1 MATWDRVKDTFAR
14 ALDVPAGD
22 RAAWLEQECA
32 GDTALRAEVESLLS
46 ADSAAGT
53 FISAPAVDAHDQDD
67 ERDPHIGTT
76 LGAYVI
82 DRCLGR
88 GGMGAVYLAHH
99 TGDFAHSVAI
109 KMIRRGMDS
118 ELLVKRFRHERQML
132 AALDHPNIA
141 RLFDGGTTP
150 DGLPYFVMEYVTG
163 LPIDQYADQRRLN
176 IADRMRLCL
185 DVFAAVQHA
194 HVRQIVHR
202 DLKPGNVLVTAD
214 GRIKLL
220 DFGIAKLLGA
230 GTDGDSTMTSL
241 ARPMTPEYASPEQV
255 RGQTITPATD
265 VYALGLLIYELLT
278 GHRPF
283 RFAQRTPEEISS
295 VVCEQEPE
303 RPSTAID
310 RVESITRADGTTGAR
325 TPITVS
331 ETREGSPAALR
342 RRLTGP
348 LDAIVMKAL
357 RKLPPARYPTVAAL
371 ADDVRRWLD
380 DQPVTAGRGAWRY
393 HALRLTRRHAPAL
406 GVAALIAIAVAATAI
421 VARRPAPAPAEQS
434 IAAPVTALRRSVAV
448 AGFTN
453 LSQRAEDAWLS
464 TAMAEMLTTD
474 LAGDGQLR
482 VVPGERTARA
492 LRELGAGAST
502 LTEAQIDQ
510 LRQSLGTDLVVIGS
524 FATTGAAPSRTLRLD
539 VRVVNPEGDPVG
551 VSSAGTEA
559 DLFSLMAVA
568 GRELRARLG
577 LQQTTAADTQA
588 ARAAFPA
595 NLDAA
600 RFYAEGLA
608 RLREMDAVRGRE
620 LLEQAAAL
628 EPDNPMIHTALASAW
643 TALGYDQRAIAS
655 AQRAFDAA
663 KGLAREARLNVE
675 GNLYIARKDWP
686 KAIEIYRTLSGFFA
700 DNVEYGLRLAEVQS
714 SGGKHKDALATIES
728 IRPSLAQPDPRLDIA
743 ESVAA
748 AALSD
753 LPREL
758 ASIQRAR
765 QYADQHGMR
774 LMSARAYLFEGR
786 SYWTQ
791 GKAAEAE
798 PALQKARELFVA
810 GGDKSGEAA
819 ALNSLASVVA
829 DARGRPQGRPMYDAS
844 YAAAEAIGDRRAMSA
859 ALNNLG
865 IILKDMGDYVEARR
879 AHERSL
885 ALRREIDDRNWIAI
899 SLNNIGVVLFEQDQF
914 REASKYYEESLA
926 IARELGDKRNQV
938 RALHNLAVVER
949 EAGNL
954 KAARQEIEESLA
966 VRAEI
971 GDKRGQIMGRVELGM
986 IQLAQG
992 ELARARQ
999 SQEEAIKLAVETK
1012 LPQGEGQA
1020 RYQLGE
1026 IALVAGDF
1034 AEARQQHD
1042 RALAIRT
1049 ELQEERT
1056 ILESQAALANIA
1068 LEEGRLDDAE
1078 RLAGIVERKLRGS
1091 PAPLLAVAKL
1101 LNARV
1106 RLARQDADGAA
1117 QELSGSR
1124 AHAERTERISL
1135 RTGFRLV
1142 ESEIDIARG
1151 QIDKARAQLEGLRL
1165 EFTRAGMMI
1174 ADFQR
1179 RLLQLR
1185 IDRGG
1190 AAALEKDAR
1199 AAGAALFANRVKALN
1214 HVNE

>member
-1 MATWDRVKDTFAR
+1 MATWDRVKETFAR
-14 ALDVPAGD
+14 ALDVPAAQ
-22 RAAWLEQECA
+22 RAAFLEQECA
-32 GDTALRAEVESLLS
+32 GDTALRAEVESLLA
-46 ADSAAGT
+46 ADAEAGT
-53 FISAPAVDAHDQDD
+53 FINTPAVDARDQDD
-67 ERDPHIGTT
+67 DHDPQLGTA

-118 ELLVKRFRHERQML
+118 ELVVKRFRHERQML

-163 LPIDQYADQRRLN
+163 APIDHYADQQRLN

-194 HVRQIVHR
+194 HDRQIVHR
-202 DLKPGNVLVTAD
+202 DLKPGNVLVTEN

-220 DFGIAKLLGA
+220 DFGIAKLLGV
-230 GTDGDSTMTSL
+230 GSDGDSTMTSL

-255 RGQTITPATD
+255 RGETITPATD
-265 VYALGLLIYELLT
+265 VYALGLLMYELLT

-283 RFAQRTPEEISS
+283 RFEKRTPEEISS
-295 VVCEQEPE
+295 VVCDQEPE

-310 RVESITRADGTTGAR
+310 RVETSTRADGTTDAR

-342 RRLTGP
+342 NRLSGP

-357 RKLPPARYPTVAAL
+357 RKVPQARYPDVAAL

-380 DQPVTAGRGAWRY
+380 DQPVTAGHGAWRY
-393 HALRLTRRHAPAL
+393 HAARLTRRYAAAI
-406 GVAALIAIAVAATAI
+406 GVAALIALAVGATAI
-421 VARRPAPAPAEQS
+421 IARRPGAAPAEQS
-434 IAAPVTALRRSVAV
+434 LTGQVTATRRSVAV
-448 AGFTN
+448 AGFSN

-482 VVPGERTARA
+482 VVPAERTARA
-492 LRELGAGAST
+492 LRELGAAAAP
-502 LTEAQIDQ
+502 LTEAQVDQ
-510 LRQSLGTDLVVIGS
+510 LRQSLGTDLVVTGS
-524 FATTGAAPSRTLRLD
+524 FATTGAAPGRTLRVD
-539 VRVVNPEGDPVG
+539 VRVMNPEGDPFA
-551 VSSAGTEA
+551 VSSAGTDAE
-559 DLFSLMAVA
+559 LFSLMAAA
-568 GRELRARLG
+568 GRDLRSRLG
-577 LQQTTAADTQA
+577 LQQTSDADTQA

-595 NLDAA
+595 NPAAA
-600 RFYAEGLA
+600 RVYAEGLA

-628 EPDNPMIHTALASAW
+628 EPENPMIHTALASAW
-643 TALGYDQRAIAS
+643 TALGYDQRAIAA
-655 AQRAFDAA
+655 AQRAFEASN
-663 KGLAREARLNVE
+663 GLGREARLNVE
-675 GNLYIARKDWP
+675 GNLYIARKEWP
-686 KAIEIYRTLSGFFA
+686 KAIEIYRTLAGFFA
-700 DNVEYGLRLAEVQS
+700 DNVEYGLRLAEVQT
-714 SGGKHKDALATIES
+714 SGGKAKDALATIEV
-728 IRPSLAQPDPRLDIA
+728 IRPSLTQPDPRLDVA
-743 ESVAA
+743 ESAAA

-753 LPREL
+753 YAREL

-774 LMSARAYLFEGR
+774 LMSARAHLLEGR

-791 GKAAEAE
+791 GKSAEAE

-819 ALNSLASVVA
+819 SLNSLASVIA

-865 IILKDMGDYVEARR
+865 VMLKDMGDYPGARR

-926 IARELGDKRNQV
+926 IARDLGDKRSVV

-954 KAARQEIEESLA
+954 TAARKEIEESLA
-966 VRAEI
+966 VRVEI

-992 ELARARQ
+992 ELTRARQ

-1026 IALVAGDF
+1026 IALIAGDF
-1034 AEARQQHD
+1034 AEARKQHE

-1049 ELQEERT
+1049 GLKEDRT
-1056 ILESQAALANIA
+1056 VLESQAALATLA
-1068 LEEGRLDDAE
+1068 LEEGHLDDAE
-1078 RLAGIVERKLRGS
+1078 RLAGIVERTLRGS

-1106 RLARQDADGAA
+1106 RMARKDPDGAER
-1117 QELSGSR
+1117 ELSGSR

-1135 RTGFRLV
+1135 RTEFKLV
-1142 ESEIDIARG
+1142 ESEIDIARE
-1151 QIDKARAQLEGLRL
+1151 QFDKARAQLDGLRR
-1165 EFTRAGMMI
+1165 EFARAGMLI

-1185 IDRGG
+1185 IDRAD

-1199 AAGAALFANRVKALN
+1199 ARGAGLIANRAKAL
-1214 HVNE
+1214 